1 MSETPLVAPA
11 ASPAK
16 TRPPRWRVL
25 VEWVAIVAV
34 ALTLSVIVRDFG
46 FQTFFIP
53 SGSMEP
59 TLQVGDRIVV
69 DKLSVR
75 FGTVNRGDIVV
86 FKAPP
91 AVATQCGD
99 SDADLVKR
107 VVGIPGD
114 HLYSKGNTMYV
125 NGKPYVERWTHT
137 EPFGKPLAPT
147 TVPANDYFM
156 IGDNH
161 SDSCDSRYWG
171 FVPRANII
179 GKVFVRLWPLSRI
192 GWI

>member
-1 MSETPLVAPA
+1 
-11 ASPAK
+11 
-16 TRPPRWRVL
+16 
-25 VEWVAIVAV
+25 
-34 ALTLSVIVRDFG
+34 
-46 FQTFFIP
+46 
-53 SGSMEP
+53 MEP